1 MSQLTSLCSPC
12 RRSIFLLPQAASRH
26 VSVRHSSLSA
36 IHRGLRSSEKT
47 RPQGFRPGALNTAS
61 GSRPPRS
68 TSRMRAGDPDWK
80 KPTYTIRKGK
90 MDITD
95 KGPQPKSRA
104 KRFNDPGESF
114 GKKSLVYQLKH
125 GDLRE
130 KIAGPGE
137 EKNGSDRMT
146 SSSKFSDFEA
156 QFAAKSPSGQGAA
169 SRDPPPRQRK
179 YAPAGGTR
187 SRASATS
194 ERSFG
199 SRPPRNRDS
208 EPRGARI
215 SFDKDGSGASPRE
228 HKGRVGFRDGDSGRR
243 APSFDRPGAIH
254 PPRDLGGDSRG
265 RQPATP
271 DQQPSSGY
279 ERRVADRETRFM
291 QGEDLPVRIHHTT
304 AASQFLYGYSVVE
317 AALKTTK
324 RKLYNLYLYSGPDR
338 QNVSQDTHLEKLA
351 HANGIPVHRLR
362 DSQGLRMM
370 DKMSERRPHNGCV
383 LESSPLPQLPLK
395 ALGPMSDDPARPGF
409 SVELS
414 HQSAEEVALNG
425 SPDFVP
431 FRAPGRDRKPFILL
445 LDGILD
451 PGNLGAILR
460 SAAFLGV
467 TGVAITKY
475 NSAPLS
481 PVAIKASASASEV
494 LPLYSVDS
502 TLGFLQ
508 LSKENGWMV
517 YASVAAGPR
526 SKGNSHVTLDRVEKY
541 DPLSQQP
548 TILIVGSEGEGLG
561 KQIRRAADFEV
572 SIPGASGLLST
583 VDSLNVSVATGILC
597 SSFLKKSQDLGIDQE
612 SFVDVPEN
620 DEKLW

>member
-1 MSQLTSLCSPC
+1 
-12 RRSIFLLPQAASRH
+12 
-26 VSVRHSSLSA
+26 
-36 IHRGLRSSEKT
+36 
-47 RPQGFRPGALNTAS
+47 
-61 GSRPPRS
+61 
-68 TSRMRAGDPDWK
+68 
-80 KPTYTIRKGK
+80 

-130 KIAGPGE
+130 QMAGPGG
-137 EKNGSDRMT
+137 EKQGLDRMK
-146 SSSKFSDFEA
+146 SSGSFSDFES
-156 QFAAKSPSGQGAA
+156 QFATKSPSGKGAA
-169 SRDPPPRQRK
+169 FRDPPQRQQK
-179 YAPAGGTR
+179 YAPAGGSR
-187 SRASATS
+187 SRAPTTS
-194 ERSFG
+194 ERPFD
-199 SRPPRNRDS
+199 SRKPRDRDS
-208 EPRGARI
+208 EPRGARR
-215 SFDKDGSGASPRE
+215 SFDNGGSGAPPRE
-228 HKGRVGFRDGDSGRR
+228 YKGRGGFRDGDSGRR
-243 APSFDRPGAIH
+243 APSFDRLGDKHPPSDFRGDRR
-254 PPRDLGGDSRG
+254 PPRDFGDDSRG
-265 RQPATP
+265 RQPAAP
-271 DQQPSSGY
+271 DQQLSSGY
-279 ERRVADRETRFM
+279 ERRVADRETRFT

-351 HANGIPVHRLR
+351 HANGVPVHRLR

-370 DKMSERRPHNGCV
+370 DKMSDRRPHNGCI
-383 LESSPLPQLPLK
+383 LESSPIPQLPLR
-395 ALGPMSDDPARPGF
+395 ALGPMSDDPAKPGF

-414 HQSAEEVALNG
+414 HQSAEEVMING
-425 SPDFVP
+425 NPDFIS
-431 FRAPGRDRKPFILL
+431 FRAPGRDRLPFILL

-451 PGNLGAILR
+451 PGNVGAILR

-508 LSKENGWMV
+508 QSKENGWMV

-572 SIPGASGLLST
+572 SIPGASGLLGT

-597 SSFLKKSQDLGIDQE
+597 SSFLKKSQDMGIDQE
-612 SFVDVPEN
+612 SFVDVPED

>member
-1 MSQLTSLCSPC
+1 
-12 RRSIFLLPQAASRH
+12 
-26 VSVRHSSLSA
+26 
-36 IHRGLRSSEKT
+36 
-47 RPQGFRPGALNTAS
+47 
-61 GSRPPRS
+61 
-68 TSRMRAGDPDWK
+68 MRAGDPDWK
-80 KPTYTIRKGK
+80 KPTYTIKKGK
-90 MDITD
+90 IDITD

-104 KRFNDPGESF
+104 KRFNDPGETF
-114 GKKSLVYQLKH
+114 GKKSLVYQFKH

-130 KIAGPGE
+130 QIPGLGG
-137 EKNGSDRMT
+137 EKKGSDTMRG
-146 SSSKFSDFEA
+146 SSSFADFES
-156 QFAAKSPSGQGAA
+156 QFATKDRSGKGAA
-169 SRDPPPRQRK
+169 SRDTPPRQRK

-187 SRASATS
+187 SRAPAAS
-194 ERSFG
+194 ERSLG
-199 SRPPRNRDS
+199 SRTPRDRDS
-208 EPRGARI
+208 GPRGARR
-215 SFDKDGSGASPRE
+215 SFDNDDFGASPKE
-228 HKGRVGFRDGDSGRR
+228 HKGRGGFRDGDSGRR
-243 APSFDRPGAIH
+243 ASSFDRPGDSR
-254 PPRDLGGDSRG
+254 PPRDFGGDRRSPREFGGDRRPPRDFGGDSRG
-265 RQPATP
+265 RQPTAP
-271 DQQPSSGY
+271 EQQPASGY
-279 ERRVADRETRFM
+279 ERRVVDRETRFT
-291 QGEDLPVRIHHTT
+291 QGEDLPIRIHHTT

-351 HANGIPVHRLR
+351 NANGIPVHRLR

-370 DKMSERRPHNGCV
+370 DKMSDRRPHNGCI
-383 LESSPLPQLPLK
+383 LESSPIPQLPLK
-395 ALGPMSDDPARPGF
+395 ALGPMSEDPARPGF

-414 HQSAEEVALNG
+414 HQSAEEVAING
-425 SPDFVP
+425 NPDFVP
-431 FRAPGRDRKPFILL
+431 FRAPGRDRQPFILL

-508 LSKENGWMV
+508 QSKENGWMV

-526 SKGNSHVTLDRVEKY
+526 SKGNSHVTLERVEKY

-597 SSFLKKSQDLGIDQE
+597 SSFLKKSQELGIDQD

-620 DEKLW
+620 DEKIW